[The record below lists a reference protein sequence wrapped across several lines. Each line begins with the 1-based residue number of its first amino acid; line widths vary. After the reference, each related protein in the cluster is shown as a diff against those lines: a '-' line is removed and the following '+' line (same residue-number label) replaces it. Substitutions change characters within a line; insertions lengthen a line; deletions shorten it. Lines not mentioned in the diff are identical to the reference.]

1 MGLEDITPEQ
11 VDKVSGEDR
20 WFRPALD
27 QPPFTLILQYL
38 AGNLSLDDTVNQLT
52 TPISSSFTTADGGN
66 AIRTAEKTAAQ
77 QRTFWSVDEARERWG
92 DPLPET
98 EIPPAAPDGTPS
110 TEGQLW
116 ELWYA
121 VLHAAKRTRWRN
133 DENNTHSK
141 LVALVAAI
149 KRVPD
154 PPLPAN
160 ANKALRND
168 WIWEGGTL
176 WSTLTMLGPASR
188 EAWNDSPGAAFGYS
202 EAAIA
207 AWANA
212 NAFVARLT
220 AEDVRE
226 YSIYAI
232 WAMREGLEEK
242 RKLPEKKKGN
252 WLDAT
257 VPAAAAWIAIWG
269 KKMYER
275 REDLTPQNPNEGNP
289 AMPGDYMI
297 KRTKSDRPEWSR
309 ERWAF
314 WKQRGVPKDAGDRNL
329 SKCSISIGLPRPFR
343 GLTYTGVVSGSLRS
357 LTRGWTCN

>member
-1 MGLEDITPEQ
+1 MSLEDITPEQ
-11 VDKVSGEDR
+11 VDKVAEEDR
-20 WFRPALD
+20 WFCPVSD

-66 AIRTAEKTAAQ
+66 AIRTAEKAAA
-77 QRTFWSVDEARERWG
+77 TSEH
-92 DPLPET
+92 
-98 EIPPAAPDGTPS
+98 S
-110 TEGQLW
+110 
-116 ELWYA
+116 
-121 VLHAAKRTRWRN
+121 VLHAAKRTPWRN

-149 KRVPD
+149 RRVPD

-160 ANKALRND
+160 ANRALRND
-168 WIWEGGTL
+168 WIWESGTL
-176 WSTLTMLGPASR
+176 WSTLAMFGPATR

-220 AEDVRE
+220 AEDVPE
-226 YSIYAI
+226 YSMYAI

-242 RKLPEKKKGN
+242 RKLPEKKGN

-269 KKMYER
+269 KEMYER
-275 REDLTPQNPNEGNP
+275 REDLTPQDPNEGNP

-297 KRTKSDRPEWSR
+297 KRTKNKRPEWSR

-314 WKQRGVPKDAGDRNL
+314 WKQRFEEITQEEVNDETKAITKEAFERMQEIE
-329 SKCSISIGLPRPFR
+329 S
-343 GLTYTGVVSGSLRS
+343 
-357 LTRGWTCN
+357 